1 MNYFQTTSYRYKQ
14 SVPLWFFAF
23 IPYKLGES
31 LLITLLPLFVVQVAG
46 GSIADVANVSSINA
60 LVGMLAFILW
70 GNLSDWLGYRRP
82 FLILGFLT
90 FSFCLSF
97 ISLADT
103 VSEVML
109 FSTLAAFFMATITPI
124 SSALVIE
131 SFSEAK
137 WPKLFGEFYQIGG
150 WSFVIGVSLGI
161 SWLSLFSRWWGVVAA
176 MRSLLL
182 LAGVISSLSFVL
194 CLLWV
199 KEPPVVHKQRKF
211 HPKMIGTLSV
221 GIIEKRAV
229 FYSSRVIYFVFHPSS
244 AIALFQQFGNALG
257 IYCFCSL
264 LLFFGINLVLIPLP
278 IFLTQNLKASNIDI
292 FLIAIA
298 KSAVESWLYV
308 PMGKKVQKCSGL
320 RLQVEAIA
328 IRCCIFG
335 IFTTLAI
342 MPPERNSLIVIGLAQ
357 ILSGVTWA
365 AINVSSSTMVAV
377 LAPKNKEG
385 LAIGFYNAIVG
396 AAGALGSL
404 VSGYIAGSFG
414 YPALFGVAAILT
426 GLTAVCF
433 WQLEPVM
440 VKKTA

>member
-1 MNYFQTTSYRYKQ
+1 MSYCHKTLRKSQQ
-14 SVPLWFFAF
+14 SIPLWFFAF
-23 IPYKLGES
+23 IPYKLAES
-31 LLITLLPLFVVQVAG
+31 LLITLLPLFIVQGVG
-46 GSIADVANVSSINA
+46 GSVGDVAKVSSINA

-70 GNLSDWLGYRRP
+70 GNLSDWLGYRLP
-82 FLILGFLT
+82 FLILGFLASSLCI
-90 FSFCLSF
+90 SFV
-97 ISLADT
+97 SLADT
-103 VSEVML
+103 VSQVML
-109 FSTLAAFFMATITPI
+109 FSTLGAFFMAIITPI

-137 WPKLFGEFYQIGG
+137 WPNLFGEFYRISG
-150 WSFVIGVSLGI
+150 WSFVVGVSVGI
-161 SWLSLFSRWWGVVAA
+161 GWLSLFSGYLGSVVA
-176 MRSLLL
+176 MQSLLL
-182 LAGVISSLSFVL
+182 AAAVISSLSLVL

-221 GIIEKRAV
+221 GIIERRAI
-229 FYSSRVIYFVFHPSS
+229 FYSSRVIYFVFHPTS
-244 AIALFQQFGNALG
+244 AIALFKQLNNGLG
-257 IYCFCSL
+257 IYCLCSL
-264 LLFFGINLVLIPLP
+264 LLFFSINLVLIPLP
-278 IFLTQNLKASNIDI
+278 IFLTENLNASNTDI

-308 PMGKKVQKCSGL
+308 PMGKQVQKCSGL

-342 MPPERNSLIVIGLAQ
+342 LPPERDSLIVIGLAQ
-357 ILSGVTWA
+357 ILSGITWA

-377 LAPKNKEG
+377 LAPRNKEG

-404 VSGYIAGSFG
+404 VSGYVAGSFG
-414 YPALFGVAAILT
+414 YPAVFGTAAILM

>member
-1 MNYFQTTSYRYKQ
+1 MNYCHKNLHKSQQFI
-14 SVPLWFFAF
+14 PLWFFAF

-31 LLITLLPLFVVQVAG
+31 LLITLLPLFIVQVVG

-82 FLILGFLT
+82 FLILGFL
-90 FSFCLSF
+90 SFFLCLLF
-97 ISLADT
+97 ISFADT
-103 VSEVML
+103 VSEVLL
-109 FSTLAAFFMATITPI
+109 FSTLVAFFMATITPI

-131 SFSEAK
+131 SFSEAE
-137 WPKLFGEFYQIGG
+137 WPKLFGEFHRISG
-150 WSFVIGVSLGI
+150 WSFVVGVSVGI
-161 SWLSLFSRWWGVVAA
+161 SWLSLFSGWWGVVAA

-182 LAGVISSLSFVL
+182 LAGVISSLSLVL

-221 GIIEKRAV
+221 GIIERRAI
-229 FYSSRVIYFVFHPSS
+229 FYSSRVIYFVFNPSS
-244 AIALFQQFGNALG
+244 AIALFKQLNNGLG
-257 IYCFCSL
+257 IYCLCSL
-264 LLFFGINLVLIPLP
+264 LLFFSINLVLIPLP
-278 IFLTQNLKASNIDI
+278 IFLTENLNASNTDI

-308 PMGKKVQKCSGL
+308 PMGKQVQKCSGL
-320 RLQVEAIA
+320 KLQVEAIA

-342 MPPERNSLIVIGLAQ
+342 LPPERDSLIVIGLAQ
-357 ILSGVTWA
+357 MLSGITWA

-377 LAPKNKEG
+377 LAPRNKEG

-414 YPALFGVAAILT
+414 YPAVFGIAAILM

>member
-1 MNYFQTTSYRYKQ
+1 MNNVHKTLRKYKQ

-31 LLITLLPLFVVQVAG
+31 VLITLLPLFIVQVVG
-46 GSIADVANVSSINA
+46 GSIADVAKLSSINA

-70 GNLSDWLGYRRP
+70 GNLSDWLGFRRP

-90 FSFCLSF
+90 FPLCMSF

-103 VSEVML
+103 ISEMML
-109 FSTLAAFFMATITPI
+109 FSALGAFFMATITPI

-137 WPKLFGEFYQIGG
+137 WPKLFGEFYRISG
-150 WSFVIGVSLGI
+150 WSFVVGVSVGI
-161 SWLSLFSRWWGVVAA
+161 TWLSLFSGWWGTVAA

-182 LAGVISSLSFVL
+182 LAGVVSLLSLIL

-221 GIIEKRAV
+221 GIIEKRAM
-229 FYSSRVIYFVFHPSS
+229 FYSSRVIYFVFHPTS
-244 AIALFQQFGNALG
+244 AIAFLKQLGNGLG
-257 IYCFCSL
+257 IYYLCSL
-264 LLFFGINLVLIPLP
+264 LFFFGINLVFIPLP
-278 IFLTQNLKASNIDI
+278 IFLTENLKASNVDI

-298 KSAVESWLYV
+298 KSTVESWLYV
-308 PMGKKVQKCSGL
+308 PMGKQVQKCSGL
-320 RLQVEAIA
+320 KLQIEAIA
-328 IRCCIFG
+328 IRCG
-335 IFTTLAI
+335 IFVIFATLAM
-342 MPPERNSLIVIGLAQ
+342 MPPERDSLVVIGCAQ

-365 AINVSSSTMVAV
+365 AISVSSSTMVAV

-396 AAGALGSL
+396 ASAALGSL
-404 VSGYIAGSFG
+404 VSGYLVGSFG
-414 YPALFGVAAILT
+414 YAATFGTAALLT

-433 WQLEPVM
+433 WYLEPVM
-440 VKKTA
+440 VNKTA

>member
-1 MNYFQTTSYRYKQ
+1 MNRSRRSKQ

-31 LLITLLPLFVVQVAG
+31 LLITLLPLFIVQVAG
-46 GSIADVANVSSINA
+46 GSIADVAQVSSINA

-82 FLILGFLT
+82 FLILGFLA
-90 FSFCLSF
+90 FFLCISFM
-97 ISLADT
+97 SLANT
-103 VSEVML
+103 VSEVLL
-109 FSTLAAFFMATITPI
+109 FSTLGAFFMATITPI

-131 SFSEAK
+131 SFSEAE
-137 WPKLFGEFYQIGG
+137 WPKLFGEFYRISG
-150 WSFVIGVSLGI
+150 WSFVVGVSVGI
-161 SWLSLFSRWWGVVAA
+161 SWLSLFSGWWGTVAA

-182 LAGVISSLSFVL
+182 FAGVISSLSLVL

-221 GIIEKRAV
+221 AVIEKRAIS
-229 FYSSRVIYFVFHPSS
+229 YSSRLIYFVFRPSS
-244 AIALFQQFGNALG
+244 AIALFKQLGNRLG
-257 IYCFCSL
+257 IYYLCSL
-264 LLFFGINLVLIPLP
+264 LLFFGINLVFIPLP
-278 IFLTQNLKASNIDI
+278 IFLTENLKASNIDI

-298 KSAVESWLYV
+298 KSTVESSLYV
-308 PMGKKVQKCSGL
+308 PMGKQVQQHSGL
-320 RLQVEAIA
+320 RLQVQAIA

-342 MPPERNSLIVIGLAQ
+342 MPPERDSLIVIGLAQ

-377 LAPKNKEG
+377 LAPRNKEG

-396 AAGALGSL
+396 ASAALGSL
-404 VSGYIAGSFG
+404 VSGYLVGSFG
-414 YPALFGVAAILT
+414 YPVAFGTAALLT
-426 GLTAVCF
+426 GVTAVCF
-433 WQLEPVM
+433 WNLEPVM
-440 VKKTA
+440 VNKTA